1 MNINNISKILTG
13 MNIFATGSA
22 IGLTAKL
29 VVDTLKNKYETQ
41 DQDVEVDGNVQISAE
56 DFEAMQNELEELKLE
71 LAELKETNT
80 PTDAQTLETTVES
93 ENLTVEIQDELTTI
107 PTQNT
112 QAPIITKE
120 SEIET
125 KEKTDTSI
133 ESSNVPLKEIDIS
146 NLTQNEAN
154 AIWSSYL
161 KGNCE
166 YDLNENNIEEFCLKF
181 GFDSSLAK

>member
-1 MNINNISKILTG
+1 MNINNVSKILTG
-13 MNIFATGSA
+13 MNLFATGTA
-22 IGLTAKL
+22 LGMTAKL
-29 VVDTLKNKYETQ
+29 VVDTLRNKYETQ
-41 DQDVEVDGNVQISAE
+41 DQDGEVDGNVQISAA

-71 LAELKETNT
+71 LAELKETNA
-80 PTDAQTLETTVES
+80 PPEAQPLETTLES
-93 ENLTVEIQDELTTI
+93 ENLTVEIQDEPTTV
-107 PTQNT
+107 PEQNT
-112 QAPIITKE
+112 QAPVITKE

-125 KEKTDTSI
+125 QPDTNTSV
-133 ESSNVPLKEIDIS
+133 ESSNTTLKEIDIS

-154 AIWSSYL
+154 EIWSSYL